1 MKLLLRS
8 SMLAI
13 MLLSLLSPALA
24 EIEVG
29 EKAPDFTLPAVG
41 AEDPVSLSDYIDK
54 KIVIVHFWKSR

>member
-1 MKLLLRS
+1 
-8 SMLAI
+8 MLAI

-24 EIEVG
+24 EIEAG